1 MNPQSPFL
9 DNKPRWRQ
17 SLLKL
22 TRIVTIETRRR
33 LVLIP
38 DRMSAENER
47 DKLRRE
53 HGPAMI
59 AAKITKIGTGKAG
72 TYTLAYT
79 LRESRSEEL
88 F

>member
-1 MNPQSPFL
+1 MKNPF
-9 DNKPRWRQ
+9 DDTTPRWRQ
-17 SLLKL
+17 SLFRL
-22 TRIVTIETRRR
+22 TRIITIETRRR

-53 HGPAMI
+53 HGAAMI
-59 AAKITKIGTGKAG
+59 AANISKNGKGKTG

-79 LRESRSEEL
+79 LRESRTEEL